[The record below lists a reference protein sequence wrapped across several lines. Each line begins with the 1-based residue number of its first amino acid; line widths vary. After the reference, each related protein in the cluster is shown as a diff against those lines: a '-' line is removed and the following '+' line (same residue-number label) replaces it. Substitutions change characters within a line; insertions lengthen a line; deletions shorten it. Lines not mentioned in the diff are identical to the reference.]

1 MANVM
6 ELRVWQKDK
15 LYELLETRHEM
26 KRENIDTRLID
37 RLINKSKAS
46 MEAED
51 VAYVEK
57 MIAELIS
64 K

>member
-6 ELRVWQKDK
+6 EIRVWQKDK
-15 LYELLETRHEM
+15 LYELLETKLEM
-26 KRENIDTRLID
+26 ERENIETRLID
-37 RLINKSKAS
+37 RLINKNKAS

-57 MIAELIS
+57 MIAEL